1 MILPLKR
8 LKISG
13 ALRLGR
19 KQNCGRCLT
28 TGNTEVS
35 AYARAFLSAVM
46 FG

>member
-1 MILPLKR
+1 MILPMKS

-13 ALRLGR
+13 ALHLGR
-19 KQNCGRCLT
+19 KQNCGRRLT

-35 AYARAFLSAVM
+35 AYARAFLSTVT